1 VSSFE
6 EAVIQRINQLEREVE
21 RLKRWERP
29 IGGGGVTDHGSLSG
43 LNDDDHTQYLN
54 TTRHDTTDRH
64 TLGTVVPHDDHGSLS
79 GLNDDDHPQY
89 LLRTD
94 KAADSDKLDGV
105 DIAAFKGLHSL
116 TDPNADRVLFWDDS
130 AGALKWL
137 TVEGIVDTD
146 LGKWQAYTP
155 KWTASTTNPAIGN
168 GTLTGRYIVIGKLC
182 TYVLGMVMGSTT
194 TYGSGDWA
202 FSLPINAMKTAGINF
217 YGVAHLRKVG
227 TANYE
232 RIAEIVPAN
241 SVSVINMFTDP
252 TQGSNSSKISAT
264 VPFTWGNGDALG
276 FEITYE
282 VA

>member
-1 VSSFE
+1 MSTFE
-6 EAVIQRINQLEREVE
+6 DAVIQRIKQLEREVE
-21 RLKRWERP
+21 RLQKWERP
-29 IGGGGVTDHGSLSG
+29 AYV
-43 LNDDDHTQYLN
+43 
-54 TTRHDTTDRH
+54 
-64 TLGTVVPHDDHGSLS
+64 
-79 GLNDDDHPQY
+79 
-89 LLRTD
+89 
-94 KAADSDKLDGV
+94 
-105 DIAAFKGLHSL
+105 
-116 TDPNADRVLFWDDS
+116 
-130 AGALKWL
+130 
-137 TVEGIVDTD
+137 
-146 LGKWQAYTP
+146 WQSYTP
-155 KWTASTTNPAIGN
+155 TWTAATTNPLIGN

-202 FSLPINAMKTAGINF
+202 FSLPINAMNTAGINF

-252 TQGSNSSKISAT
+252 TQGSNSTKISAT
-264 VPFTWGNGDALG
+264 VPFTWGEGDAFR